1 MRRNERERKESYS
14 GEGRKREGSE
24 KLKVYALMRYEIRE
38 LFDSGALLM
47 YYRFE
52 FAIEEHLA
60 KLNKKLNNILILN
73 FLVRLD

>member
-1 MRRNERERKESYS
+1 
-14 GEGRKREGSE
+14 
-24 KLKVYALMRYEIRE
+24 MRYGIRE

-60 KLNKKLNNILILN
+60 KLNEKLNNILILN
-73 FLVRLD
+73 FLVRFD